1 MTNSITRNGP
11 TPRAFDTIL
20 YGGLIAGTLDAID
33 GVVALGLKGMNPIQ
47 VLQYIASGLLGADSF
62 KGGLATAG
70 LGALLHYFIAFVVA
84 LVYYTFSRKL
94 SALHKQAVTWGLAY
108 GAAVYIF
115 MNYFVLPLSAVPKS
129 PFSLPLFLN
138 GIIGHAL
145 FVGLPIALCARR
157 STGTVETRSD
167 REALQQP

>member
-1 MTNSITRNGP
+1 MTNSIARNGP
-11 TPRAFDTIL
+11 TPRAFDTIV

-33 GVVALGLKGMNPIQ
+33 GVVAFGLQGMSPIQ
-47 VLQYIASGLLGADSF
+47 VLQYIASGLLGADTL
-62 KGGLATAG
+62 KGGPATAG
-70 LGALLHYFIAFVVA
+70 LATLLHYFIAFVVA
-84 LVYYTFSRKL
+84 LVYYTFSRRL

-108 GAAVYIF
+108 GAAVYVF

-157 STGTVETRSD
+157 SISTVDDQID
-167 REALQQP
+167 REALQEN

>member
-1 MTNSITRNGP
+1 MRNSIARTGP
-11 TPRAFDTIL
+11 TPRAFDTVL

-33 GVVALGLKGMNPIQ
+33 GVVALGVKGMNPIQ

-70 LGALLHYFIAFVVA
+70 IGTLLHYFIAFVVA
-84 LVYYTFSRKL
+84 LVYYAFSRKL
-94 SALHKQAVTWGLAY
+94 SALHKEAVSWGLAY

-157 STGTVETRSD
+157 SAGSVD
-167 REALQQP
+167 AQMGREALQEL

>member
-1 MTNSITRNGP
+1 
-11 TPRAFDTIL
+11 
-20 YGGLIAGTLDAID
+20 
-33 GVVALGLKGMNPIQ
+33 
-47 VLQYIASGLLGADSF
+47 LGADSF

-70 LGALLHYFIAFVVA
+70 LGASYHYFIAFVVA
-84 LVYYTFSRKL
+84 LVYYTFSRRL

-115 MNYFVLPLSAVPKS
+115 MTYFVLPISAVPKS

-145 FVGLPIALCARR
+145 LSDCPSLCAHAGR
-157 STGTVETRSD
+157 TGTVETRID
-167 REALQQP
+167 RGALQEP

>member
-1 MTNSITRNGP
+1 MRNSIARTRP
-11 TPRAFDTIL
+11 TPRAFDTVL
-20 YGGLIAGTLDAID
+20 YGGLIAGTLDAVD

-62 KGGLATAG
+62 KGDLATAG
-70 LGALLHYFIAFVVA
+70 LGALLHYSIAFVVA
-84 LVYYTFSRKL
+84 LVYYAFSRKL
-94 SALHKQAVTWGLAY
+94 SALHTDAVTWGLAY

-115 MNYFVLPLSAVPKS
+115 MNYFVLPLSAVPKN

-157 STGTVETRSD
+157 SARSVD
-167 REALQQP
+167 AQMGREALQEL